1 MGKDDRELIK
11 DGSAADFVLELENA
25 IPLGVWFK
33 MDMMDEQNNFLFT
46 LTKNN
51 NGTDSIYFEPA
62 EVDENG
68 EVLTSTI
75 NQPIRIILDSAQV
88 EMLSRTHSANYS
100 VTISTKM
107 LMIRIRLLF
116 Q

>member
-68 EVLTSTI
+68 EC
-75 NQPIRIILDSAQV
+75 
-88 EMLSRTHSANYS
+88 
-100 VTISTKM
+100 
-107 LMIRIRLLF
+107 
-116 Q
+116 